1 MSEAEFIESI
11 NLHATSAM
19 SAFGIYISLTFAFLT
34 SVYLIGAK
42 LSRTQMVMV
51 SSLYLAWSIAFSLV
65 AIVHLI
71 AFDSLFEE
79 YTEFAR
85 SKLWFFPWTEFATFV
100 LVGGI
105 VISGYF
111 VFDVRRGRI
120 SADTES
126 D

>member
-1 MSEAEFIESI
+1 
-11 NLHATSAM
+11 M